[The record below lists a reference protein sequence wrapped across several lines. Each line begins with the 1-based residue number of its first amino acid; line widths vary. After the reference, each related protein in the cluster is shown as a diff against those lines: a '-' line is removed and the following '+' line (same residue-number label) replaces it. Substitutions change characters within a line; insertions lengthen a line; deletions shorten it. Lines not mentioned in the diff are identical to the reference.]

1 MVRAVSPDHIVQ
13 FYETDKYVCE
23 VAGRFVAEGLRLGQ
37 SVVVIVTPQHSDLI
51 SAALQTEGVMP
62 EAAILSGQ
70 LVLRDARSTLATFMK
85 DKRPDSGRFNEC
97 IGGLLDEVRKRRPGM
112 AIRAF
117 GEMVDLLCRDGN
129 PGGAMELEALWN
141 QLATI
146 RRFVLLCAYHI
157 GNFREEAQST
167 GFRSVC
173 DEHAFVLPTEKYLE
187 IQAEEAR
194 LREISRLQQRAEVLE
209 SALAESREANRIKD
223 EFLATVSHELRTPL
237 NAMLGWTRLAWNS
250 SDPKLVQHAFEVID
264 RNGKA
269 QLRLIEDLLDVSRII
284 SGKMAMKNE
293 PVDLVDLMTTAI
305 NSVRTAA
312 DAKGIALDLNVPD
325 TLPSIAGDPGR
336 LHQVLWNLLSNAVKF
351 TPPKGRVDVRAER
364 VDFHV
369 EITVCDTGVGIA
381 SEFLPHVFE
390 RFRQVSNGTTRES
403 GGLGLGLSIVRYLVE
418 AHGGC
423 VRAESPGTGLGAT
436 FTIELP
442 LKAAIGTAA
451 VKW

>member
-1 MVRAVSPDHIVQ
+1 
-13 FYETDKYVCE
+13 
-23 VAGRFVAEGLRLGQ
+23 
-37 SVVVIVTPQHSDLI
+37 
-51 SAALQTEGVMP
+51 
-62 EAAILSGQ
+62 
-70 LVLRDARSTLATFMK
+70 
-85 DKRPDSGRFNEC
+85 
-97 IGGLLDEVRKRRPGM
+97 
-112 AIRAF
+112 
-117 GEMVDLLCRDGN
+117 
-129 PGGAMELEALWN
+129 
-141 QLATI
+141 
-146 RRFVLLCAYHI
+146 VLLCAYHI

-173 DEHAFVLPTEKYLE
+173 DEHAFVLPTEKYME
-187 IQAEEAR
+187 IEAEEAR

-237 NAMLGWTRLAWNS
+237 NAILGWSRLASNS
-250 SDPKLVQHAFEVID
+250 SDPKLAQHAFEVID

-284 SGKMAMKNE
+284 SGKMAMKIE

-305 NSVRTAA
+305 KSVRAAA

-325 TLPSIAGDPGR
+325 TLPSIAGDPDR
-336 LHQVLWNLLSNAVKF
+336 LHQVLWNLLSNGVKF

-369 EITVCDTGVGIA
+369 EITVRDTGIGIA
-381 SEFLPHVFE
+381 PEFLPHVFE

-423 VRAESPGTGLGAT
+423 VRAESPGTDLGAT

-442 LKAAIGTAA
+442 LKGAASMVIDPKSVQSAATSSGLGQRSSGSPEPTALNLITTPSTLIL
-451 VKW
+451 